1 MGAMENHQTNGFTG
15 GLLVGA
21 ALGAIVGLLAAPRPG
36 RETRQILKKSADALP
51 ALMEDLASTIQLH
64 RDHLSAAALVNWDHT
79 LERLRLAIAAGQDAT
94 RQEYSHL
101 SQMATARSPQHSGQ
115 P

>member
-1 MGAMENHQTNGFTG
+1 MDDHHSSGFMG

-21 ALGAIVGLLAAPRPG
+21 ALGTIAGLLIAPRPG

-51 ALMEDLASTIQLH
+51 DLVEDLASTLQIQSD
-64 RDHLSAAALVNWDHT
+64 RLSAAALVNWDHT

-101 SQMATARSPQHSGQ
+101 SQMTTARSPQHPGQ

>member
-1 MGAMENHQTNGFTG
+1 MDDDHSSGFMG

-21 ALGAIVGLLAAPRPG
+21 ALGAIAGLLIAPRRG
-36 RETRQILKKSADALP
+36 RETRQILKKSAAALP
-51 ALMEDLASTIQLH
+51 DLVEDLASTLQIQSD
-64 RDHLSAAALVNWDHT
+64 RLSAAALVNWDHT

-101 SQMATARSPQHSGQ
+101 SQMATARSPQHPGQ

>member
-1 MGAMENHQTNGFTG
+1 MGAMDNHQTGGFMG

-21 ALGAIVGLLAAPRPG
+21 ALGAIAGLLVAPRPG
-36 RETRQILKKSADALP
+36 RETRRILKKSADALP
-51 ALMEDLASTIQLH
+51 DLMEDLASTIQLQT
-64 RDHLSAAALVNWDHT
+64 DHLSAAALVNWDHT

-94 RQEYSHL
+94 RQEYAHL
-101 SQMATARSPQHSGQ
+101 SQISTARSPQDSEQ

>member
-1 MGAMENHQTNGFTG
+1 MNDHRSSGFMG

-21 ALGAIVGLLAAPRPG
+21 ALGAIAGLLIAPRPG

-51 ALMEDLASTIQLH
+51 DLVEDLASTLQIQSD
-64 RDHLSAAALVNWDHT
+64 RLSAAALVNWDHT

-101 SQMATARSPQHSGQ
+101 SQMATARSPRHPEQ

>member
-1 MGAMENHQTNGFTG
+1 MDDRHSSGFVG

-21 ALGAIVGLLAAPRPG
+21 ALGAIAGLLIAPRPG

-51 ALMEDLASTIQLH
+51 DLVEDLASTLQIQSD
-64 RDHLSAAALVNWDHT
+64 RLSAAALVNWDHT

-94 RQEYSHL
+94 RQEYGHL
-101 SQMATARSPQHSGQ
+101 SQMATARSSQQQGQ

>member
-1 MGAMENHQTNGFTG
+1 MDDRQSNGFMG

-21 ALGAIVGLLAAPRPG
+21 ALGAIAGLLVAPRPG

-51 ALMEDLASTIQLH
+51 DLVEDLASTLQIQSD
-64 RDHLSAAALVNWDHT
+64 RLSATALVNWDQT

-101 SQMATARSPQHSGQ
+101 SQMATARSPQHPGQ

>member
-1 MGAMENHQTNGFTG
+1 MDDRQSNGFMG

-21 ALGAIVGLLAAPRPG
+21 ALGAIAGLLVAPRPG

-51 ALMEDLASTIQLH
+51 DLVEDLASTLQIQSD
-64 RDHLSAAALVNWDHT
+64 RLSAAALVNWDHT
-79 LERLRLAIAAGQDAT
+79 LERLRLAITAGQDAT
-94 RQEYSHL
+94 RQEYGHL
-101 SQMATARSPQHSGQ
+101 SQMATARSPQQQGQ